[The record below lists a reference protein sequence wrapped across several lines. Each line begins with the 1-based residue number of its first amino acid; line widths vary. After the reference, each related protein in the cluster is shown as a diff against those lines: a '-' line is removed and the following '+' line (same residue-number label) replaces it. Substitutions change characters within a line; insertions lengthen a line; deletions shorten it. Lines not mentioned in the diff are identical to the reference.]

1 MKEITT
7 TYSVTYDGETK
18 TYTGTYDAYDVRE
31 AHWNIL
37 NHWCGTGAK
46 IEFINDIEK

>member
-7 TYSVTYDGETK
+7 TYSVTFDGETK

-31 AHWNIL
+31 AHLEIL
-37 NHWCGTGAK
+37 YHYSGTDVK
-46 IEFINDIEK
+46 IEFISDVEH